1 MDHRGDLHPS
11 SSCVTRGNYSAS
23 LILNFFAVIGI
34 FLTAMPWVMTD
45 SDMHFYFKKIYFNYL
60 IYYVID
66 IIEILL
72 LKTLYTHL
80 LNIEA

>member
-1 MDHRGDLHPS
+1 
-11 SSCVTRGNYSAS
+11 
-23 LILNFFAVIGI
+23 
-34 FLTAMPWVMTD
+34 MPWVMTD

-80 LNIEA
+80 LNIEAWRILG